1 MARLLNNVS
10 GAVVDVVTT
19 SDELVEMSTIG
30 KLSLSVP
37 PQIF

>member
-10 GAVVDVVTT
+10 GVVVDVVTT